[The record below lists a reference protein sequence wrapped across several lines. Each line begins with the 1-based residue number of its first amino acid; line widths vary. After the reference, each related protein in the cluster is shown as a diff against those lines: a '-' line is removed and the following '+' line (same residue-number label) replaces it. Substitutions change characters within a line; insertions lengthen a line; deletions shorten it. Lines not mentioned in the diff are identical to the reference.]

1 MDNLDTPVEVQRG
14 ERRPDTVRV
23 RIGPYYGLVLP
34 SQAHVAALTTTKMRD
49 LHKRLQAFPFVFDDD
64 HADNEQAFQEL
75 LLSPYTAIIELNDD
89 QGVFIATELHPR
101 RTASV
106 HALFWDRSLADK
118 VQLCRDMLAWLFN
131 TFDLHRIEVYLPM
144 LRAYTSDS
152 NVNVLVEHKPSKS
165 FNDRRLDPLCRA
177 AARFNTKVGMRL
189 EGRLRESF
197 LRFGEWHDTFV
208 FGLTRARLE
217 VLYG

>member
-1 MDNLDTPVEVQRG
+1 MQRG
-14 ERRPDTVRV
+14 ERRPNAVRV
-23 RIGPYYGLVLP
+23 RIGPYYGLNLP
-34 SQAHVAALTTTKMRD
+34 NQAHLAALTTAKMRD

-64 HADNEQAFQEL
+64 HADDEQAFHEL
-75 LLSPYTAIIELNDD
+75 LLSPHTVIVELAED
-89 QGVFIATELHPR
+89 QGIFIATELHPR
-101 RTASV
+101 RTTSV

-144 LRAYTSDS
+144 LRAYTPES
-152 NVNVLVEHKPSKS
+152 NVNVLAELKPSKLL
-165 FNDRRLDPLCRA
+165 NDRRLDPLCRA
-177 AARFNTKVGMRL
+177 AARFNIKVGMRL

-197 LRFGEWHDTFV
+197 LRFDEWHDIFV